1 MTLLIICGSI
11 GYFTLS
17 DIKNNKLRT
26 SRWSLNTKL
35 ILSTSAILTILGT
48 LTLLGGE
55 YNNPDTLAPM
65 KFHEKITSS
74 VFNSV
79 SGRTA
84 GFETFEFANLEQ
96 HTSLWYILLMFIGGA
111 SGSTAGGIK
120 VTTVAILIAAV
131 ITSLTNRSH
140 IVAFKRE
147 IPSSSVNLALS
158 VSLLSLAAVA
168 ISALILTILGSST
181 VNNPDSAP
189 FLSILF
195 LSLIHIS
202 EPTRPY

>member
-1 MTLLIICGSI
+1 
-11 GYFTLS
+11 
-17 DIKNNKLRT
+17 
-26 SRWSLNTKL
+26 
-35 ILSTSAILTILGT
+35 
-48 LTLLGGE
+48 
-55 YNNPDTLAPM
+55 M
-65 KFHEKITSS
+65 KFHEKITSC

-84 GFETFEFANLEQ
+84 GFETFEFANLEP

-195 LSLIHIS
+195 DAVSAYSTNGLSSGGLEHVGRWGELVVIITMFVGRLGPLTLALVLFRREPNELYRYPS
-202 EPTRPY
+202 EEVTIG